1 MIRFLLLTLFAGAIA
16 LAAGCGGGGKDVEV
30 EDRQAFVADALAAMA
45 DAKSYRIDLAVPSE
59 GEPPAWTFDYVAP
72 DSYRVLLS
80 VGQVEGTTPGQE
92 CYVLPGNETSG
103 GCEDSGAEAVDT
115 SVYESLYVGDKLYA
129 RQCERVDSGCGDWE
143 THDRP
148 PVLIAGPSPTFLP
161 GWPLVALQLAQIDSL
176 GTDDD
181 DLVLRGTVN
190 HLRAIFENQR
200 RVLTAAGIT
209 SFGSECHDVSE
220 IPVAPDGTGPAPPG
234 SRECHEL
241 TYDESLAQQEPDLSF
256 FDETPA
262 QIEVTIA
269 RDTSLV
275 RRIVLHAE
283 APPDHEEGVE
293 LVIEY
298 SDFNEVQIEAPE

>member
-1 MIRFLLLTLFAGAIA
+1 MTRLLVLTILVGALA
-16 LAAGCGGGGKDVEV
+16 LAAGCGGSKRVEV
-30 EDRQAFVADALAAMA
+30 GDAQTFVADALAAMA
-45 DAKSYRIDLAVPSE
+45 DAKSYRIDFAVPSE
-59 GEPPAWTFDYVAP
+59 GEPPIWTFDYVAP

-80 VGQVEGTTPGQE
+80 VGQIEGTTAGQG

-103 GCEDSGAEAVDT
+103 GCKDSGAEAADT

-148 PVLIAGPSPTFLP
+148 PVLIAGPSPAFLP
-161 GWPLVALQLAQIDSL
+161 GWPLVALQLAQIGSL
-176 GTDDD
+176 GTSGG
-181 DLVLRGTVN
+181 DLLLRGTVN
-190 HLRAIFENQR
+190 HLRAIFENER

-209 SFGSECHDVSE
+209 SFGSECHEVSE

-234 SRECHEL
+234 SRECREL
-241 TYDESLAQQEPDLSF
+241 TYDESLGQQEPNLSF

-262 QIEVTIA
+262 QIEVTLA

-275 RRIVLHAE
+275 RRIVIHAP
-283 APPDHEEGVE
+283 APPDHEKGVE

-298 SDFNEVQIEAPE
+298 SLHNAVQIEEPQP